1 MENIGLLMHGFTL
14 AFSASN
20 LLAALFGAIVGLI
33 VGAMP
38 GLGGITGVSLLL
50 PLTYSMSPTTAII
63 MLASL
68 YYSTMYGGS
77 FSAILLN
84 IPGDSPAVMTALD
97 GNQLTRKGQPG
108 RALAAANISS
118 FIGGTIGI
126 ILLTISG
133 PILAR
138 FGLKFGSPE
147 LALLII
153 FAMTSIGWILG
164 DNPVKGLLATGLGLM
179 LATVGVDQ
187 AVGLSRFSFGT
198 INLLSG
204 ISFIPMVIG
213 IFGFSQVIEMAM
225 LPARNSDEKV
235 QISRKDCYLSKSEMK
250 RILPITLRQGILGTF
265 IGVMPG
271 AGATT
276 SAFLSYI
283 MEKRI
288 NKNRDEM
295 GKGCIEGVSAPE
307 SSNNAA
313 AAGAFAPLLTLGIPG
328 GSTTAVLLGGLMMWG
343 LRPGP
348 TLFTDNPDFVWPLIA
363 SMYLGNII
371 CLLIAFLCIPLLVKA
386 IKVPNAILIPVITA
400 ICVMGAYSTSNNM
413 FDVYFMLGAGVV
425 GYLMKV
431 SQIPSAPLLLT
442 FVLAPMLEKYVRQSF
457 DMTRG
462 DISIFFRGGIC
473 WFFIIM
479 TILMCTF
486 PVLKSVWDKTK
497 KSNSAAG

>member
-14 AFSASN
+14 AVSPAN
-20 LLAALFGAIVGLI
+20 LGAALFGAVIGLI

-50 PLTYSMSPTTAII
+50 PLTYSMNPTTAII

-97 GNQLTRKGQPG
+97 GNMMTKKGMPG
-108 RALAAANISS
+108 KALATSNISS

-133 PILAR
+133 PILAD
-138 FGLKFGSPE
+138 FGLKFGPPE

-153 FAMTSIGWILG
+153 FAMTSIGWVLG
-164 DNPVKGLLATGLGLM
+164 DNPVKGLLATGIGLM

-187 AVGLSRFSFGT
+187 AAGLSRFSFGN

-213 IFGFSQVIEMAM
+213 VFGFSQVIEMAV
-225 LPARNSDEKV
+225 ANKKDDGEKV
-235 QISRKDCYLSKSEMK
+235 SISRKDCVLTKGEMK
-250 RILPITLRQGILGTF
+250 RVLPIALRQGFLGTF

-288 NKNRDEM
+288 NKNRSEM
-295 GKGCIEGVSAPE
+295 GKGCIEGVAAPE
-307 SSNNAA
+307 ASNNAA

-328 GSTTAVLLGGLMMWG
+328 GSTTAVLMGGLMMWG

-348 TLFTDNPDFVWPLIA
+348 TLFRDNPDFVWPLIS

-371 CLLIAFLCIPLLVKA
+371 CLVIAFSCIPILVRA
-386 IKVPNAILIPVITA
+386 IRVPNGVLIPIITA
-400 ICVMGAYSTSNNM
+400 ICVMGAYATANNM
-413 FDVYFMLGAGVV
+413 FHVYFMIGAGVV

-431 SQIPSAPLLLT
+431 SDIPAAPMLLT

-462 DISIFFRGGIC
+462 DVSIFFRGGIC
-473 WFFIIM
+473 WFFIIL
-479 TILMCTF
+479 TVLMCAV
-486 PVLKSVWDKTK
+486 PVLKPLAEKIRINKRS
-497 KSNSAAG
+497 